1 MLKMTREDYS
11 KKRKETT
18 QDGIIDF
25 LQERA
30 QELDIP
36 LYDIKSLKK
45 SLHQDSHFASAKHL
59 EWKPAA
65 VSEKTTLSIF

>member
-1 MLKMTREDYS
+1 MTPEDYS

-36 LYDIKSLKK
+36 LYDIRILRN
-45 SLHQDSHFASAKHL
+45 SLHQDNHMASVKHR
-59 EWKPAA
+59 EWKPAS
-65 VSEKTTLSIF
+65 VSL